1 MDPPG
6 LCFGQTAV
14 SPSPLHSRVRPV
26 ASSPVRSARRLS
38 AGLGALAL
46 FLCAAALP
54 ACTSG
59 LAGVA
64 KAPFRLRPD
73 TTVWGSLLGPFEGT
87 VVESSTG
94 SPIAGALVVG
104 TWAFEDDGALP
115 VPAGSYAT
123 SVVTAADGSYSL
135 PILPVRERRLSL
147 LRRFTLLV
155 YKAGYVGY
163 RSDYRADDST
173 PRHDFAQLNNK
184 ARLDRL
190 TTGESRLRNLVFL
203 GGGGLVQRAAQAEVI
218 QAALELAE
226 LQPDRKAPAAKDAK
240 DSKDPSEA
248 ARAAAADAGKAAA
261 ARPARDA
268 ADAGPP
274 SLAQQLLSLTDVEGL
289 ASQKEA
295 RVYEAKA
302 APERSL
308 VFNPPLSV
316 QYSGVHYRAADR
328 PESHD
333 ILLRA
338 YRLPSGRDADTLWKR
353 LREQLVT
360 PQLKELTGLAALV
373 PPAQRAPTPLL
384 PEAPAVSPPLRDG
397 QAGRHAMP
405 MPTLLPNA
413 PPIATPL
420 RIDASLRVH
429 DAKQRAYG
437 VAVLLRQHGLVL
449 ELICGADLCE
459 SEPAASA
466 LLVRVLGRL

>member
-6 LCFGQTAV
+6 LCFGQSAG
-14 SPSPLHSRVRPV
+14 SRSRVRPV
-26 ASSPVRSARRLS
+26 ASSSVRPARRLS
-38 AGLGALAL
+38 AGLGALVL

-59 LAGVA
+59 LASVA

-73 TTVWGSLLGPFEGT
+73 TTVWGSLLGPFEGS

-163 RSDYRADDST
+163 RSDYRADDGT

-226 LQPDRKAPAAKDAK
+226 LQPDRQAPAAKDAK
-240 DSKDPSEA
+240 DPSEA
-248 ARAAAADAGKAAA
+248 ARSAATDAGKSAAA
-261 ARPARDA
+261 SRPARDA
-268 ADAGPP
+268 ADLGPP
-274 SLAQQLLSLTDVEGL
+274 SLAQPLLSLTDVEGR

-360 PQLKELTGLAALV
+360 PQLKELAGLAPLV
-373 PPAQRAPTPLL
+373 PPAQRAATPLL

>member
-1 MDPPG
+1 M
-6 LCFGQTAV
+6 
-14 SPSPLHSRVRPV
+14 
-26 ASSPVRSARRLS
+26 
-38 AGLGALAL
+38 
-46 FLCAAALP
+46 
-54 ACTSG
+54 
-59 LAGVA
+59 A

-73 TTVWGSLLGPFEGT
+73 TTVWGSLLGPFDGT
-87 VVESSTG
+87 VVEASTG

-104 TWAFEDDGALP
+104 TWAFEDEGALP

-135 PILPVRERRLSL
+135 PVLPARERRLSL

-163 RSDYRADDST
+163 RSDYRADDGT

-184 ARLDRL
+184 VRMDRL
-190 TTGESRLRNLVFL
+190 ATGESRLRNLVFL

-226 LQPDRKAPAAKDAK
+226 LQPDRKPAASPAAKDAA
-240 DSKDPSEA
+240 DTVG
-248 ARAAAADAGKAAA
+248 ADAGKTTSAG
-261 ARPARDA
+261 RPARDA

-295 RVYEAKA
+295 RVYETKA

-308 VFNPPLSV
+308 IFNPPLSV

-360 PQLKELTGLAALV
+360 PQLKELTGLAPLV
-373 PPAQRAPTPLL
+373 PPAQRASTPLL

-405 MPTLLPNA
+405 LPTLLPNA

-437 VAVLLRQHGLVL
+437 VAVLVRQHGLVL
-449 ELICGADLCE
+449 ELICGADLCD